1 MQNLCLKP
9 SFANMRFA
17 NLRRC
22 PSRLALIL
30 AMAGGSA
37 AEEDEEG
44 QEGFFSWAVGRS
56 LGSFFNGPIKTCWKG
71 GEGEGEEGQTEKKR
85 GKGEIYEDEIVRCS
99 RNQSQKKGK
108 KKGIPFLW
116 VCKISAGIRFHS
128 IFFFARRGFS
138 FFGQAALCCIF
149 FFFAQK
155 KRGMKMSSGQ
165 DDKFFECPTPMQQSG
180 FSCCLLVRK
189 CLLRKT
195 RKWRE
200 LVNKSFYS
208 DQLMEAE
215 ERTGC
220 DVFSFGF
227 SEKLVSIFFGGV
239 MNKISGEINSQTW
252 NNFWNQWLNEAWKFP
267 DNFFEVIFSLF
278 LPVAEDLN
286 KSNET
291 VCICV

>member
-1 MQNLCLKP
+1 MLK
-9 SFANMRFA
+9 RW
-17 NLRRC
+17 RR
-22 PSRLALIL
+22 RRRRR
-30 AMAGGSA
+30 GT
-37 AEEDEEG
+37 D
-44 QEGFFSWAVGRS
+44 
-56 LGSFFNGPIKTCWKG
+56 
-71 GEGEGEEGQTEKKR
+71 GEKE

-128 IFFFARRGFS
+128 IFFFARRGSS

-149 FFFAQK
+149 FFCTK
-155 KRGMKMSSGQ
+155 RNRGMKMSSGQ

-180 FSCCLLVRK
+180 FSCCLPVWK

-215 ERTGC
+215 ERDGMWRLSP
-220 DVFSFGF
+220 SFLSDLAKNLF
-227 SEKLVSIFFGGV
+227 RFF
-239 MNKISGEINSQTW
+239 
-252 NNFWNQWLNEAWKFP
+252 WLGWWTK
-267 DNFFEVIFSLF
+267 
-278 LPVAEDLN
+278 
-286 KSNET
+286 
-291 VCICV
+291 

>member
-1 MQNLCLKP
+1 
-9 SFANMRFA
+9 MRFA

-30 AMAGGSA
+30 AMARGSVVVVVA
-37 AEEDEEG
+37 AAAAEDEEG
-44 QEGFFSWAVGRS
+44 QEVFFSWAVGRS

-71 GEGEGEEGQTEKKR
+71 GEEEGEEGQTEKE

-149 FFFAQK
+149 FFLHK
-155 KRGMKMSSGQ
+155 KAGNEDVVWPRRQ
-165 DDKFFECPTPMQQSG
+165 IFWVPDPDATIRFFTFLSPP
-180 FSCCLLVRK
+180 VRK

-215 ERTGC
+215 ERDGMWRL
-220 DVFSFGF
+220 FSR
-227 SEKLVSIFFGGV
+227 I
-239 MNKISGEINSQTW
+239 
-252 NNFWNQWLNEAWKFP
+252 
-267 DNFFEVIFSLF
+267 
-278 LPVAEDLN
+278 
-286 KSNET
+286 
-291 VCICV
+291 